1 MLSVHLQQNGEKW
14 SRSTPYGTEVW
25 VWGTLE
31 ISDEEGPRRL
41 VVADDQDR
49 MVDLSSPRQA
59 IC

>member
-1 MLSVHLQQNGEKW
+1 MLSDHLQQNGDNW

-25 VWGTLE
+25 VWGPLE

-49 MVDLSSPRQA
+49 MVDLSSPPQA